1 MDPFELVDARSA
13 AEAVSLL
20 AKYGSRAQLFASGA
34 DVLYMLKDRI
44 RGPAVNP
51 PTVLINLGAA
61 PGLDRVE
68 ARPDGGLGV
77 GAMTTLSDLADHP
90 VVRRD
95 FPVLAEAAQRIASP
109 QLRNTSTVAGNLCQR
124 PRCWYFRNPDI
135 ICLKKGGSSCWA
147 VEGENRWYHAIV
159 EGGPCHIV
167 HPSDLAPALVSL
179 GASAAILGP
188 RGKREVLLDQFF
200 VTTEKSLF
208 RENVLEAGELIVG
221 VTVPRPR
228 PGTGQAFE
236 KATIRQADEFA
247 LVSVAVA
254 AVFDGEK
261 CVDCRITYGGVSP
274 RPYRARVAEGELRG
288 KVPSDEAVSEAA
300 ADEFRAAQPMSGNA
314 YKIPLA
320 GGVLRRAFRRIR
332 ESRARAPEQ
341 RSVDGTPGRAGR
353 SDPGGTGRSIRQ
365 ESEPPPAGRGIPSS
379 SRPR

>member
-1 MDPFELVDARSA
+1 LDPFELVDARSA

-20 AKYGSRAQLFASGA
+20 EKYGSRAQFFASGA

-44 RGPAVNP
+44 RGPAVTP
-51 PTVLINLGAA
+51 PEVLVNLRTAKE
-61 PGLDRVE
+61 LDGIEISEGRL
-68 ARPDGGLGV
+68 RV
-77 GAMTTLSDLADHP
+77 GAMATLADLAGHP
-90 VVRRD
+90 AVRRD
-95 FPVLAEAAQRIASP
+95 FPLIAEAVERIASP

-135 ICLKKGGSSCWA
+135 VCLKKGGSSCWA

-179 GASAAILGP
+179 GASATLLGP
-188 RGKREVLLDQFF
+188 RGKREVLLEQFF

-221 VTVPRPR
+221 VIVPRPR

-254 AVFDGEK
+254 ATLDGEK
-261 CVDCRITYGGVSP
+261 CLDCRITYGGVSP
-274 RPYRARVAEGELRG
+274 RPYRARLAEAELRG
-288 KVPSDEAVSEAA
+288 KVPSDEAVTEAA
-300 ADEFRAAQPMSGNA
+300 GDEFRAARPMSGNA

-332 ESRARAPEQ
+332 EARSRA
-341 RSVDGTPGRAGR
+341 AG
-353 SDPGGTGRSIRQ
+353 
-365 ESEPPPAGRGIPSS
+365 
-379 SRPR
+379 